1 MLRGIDDLRMTD
13 LTVAAA
19 YAEATAWQVHALARL
34 GREEDAKRAGKEGM
48 AVATNVLEKRPG
60 HMQALR
66 AQTLFGTPLAT
77 IFRGQMQLAEA
88 LAMSESELRGWKE
101 FVRLD
106 PGNAVSWGNML
117 VSYQNKNFILQ
128 QMGRPGEAAATLWT
142 SLDVE
147 RQSPPS
153 RRVRS
158 ILTFNA
164 GLLALLEANRGNV
177 KQAAD
182 ALAAYGKLNESLAR
196 DAPPGFDEELRKLAP
211 EYWRM
216 AVAQATGEDRRAL
229 DLGSALEPKSE
240 QMKPADEGT
249 RRIKNFV
256 LRGVHLAMAQAAYTL
271 KDYADADRE
280 MMQVAEL
287 RRQQPWPEVM
297 DKRDIAFEQ
306 AFSALVLTRLNRRED
321 AQKVITPVLK
331 FERELS
337 PRNRDDPSQRYE
349 LAVALYVAAVAGLG
363 DTPAQLTE
371 ASALMDKLPPEMRAL
386 RDVTLWRDR
395 IAEERSRRG
404 A

>member
-1 MLRGIDDLRMTD
+1 
-13 LTVAAA
+13 
-19 YAEATAWQVHALARL
+19 
-34 GREEDAKRAGKEGM
+34 
-48 AVATNVLEKRPG
+48 
-60 HMQALR
+60 
-66 AQTLFGTPLAT
+66 
-77 IFRGQMQLAEA
+77 MQLAEA

-216 AVAQATGEDRRAL
+216 AVAQATGDDRRAL
-229 DLGSALEPKSE
+229 DFGSALAPKSD
-240 QMKPADEGT
+240 QMKPADEGQ

-256 LRGVHLAMAQAAYTL
+256 LRGVHLAMAQSAYML
-271 KDYADADRE
+271 KDYAGADRE
-280 MMQVAEL
+280 MTQVAEL